1 MLKLLYYYPLSPSIS
16 CCHLMLPQPLMPQ
29 PPTLNQL
36 RFTGHSLSRWPGV
49 SPLLHCHI
57 SFLYILLYIPQTMW
71 RWTGYCTYQE
81 WCDILHIKCILCLV
95 FNPSSTLYHHH
106 PSIHCLSLSCPLT
119 HWLLCKVSLGSF
131 FPLFCFVCPF
141 AFSLI
146 WSFCHHCCLIWFLC
160 HCFVHYRLHAVCCAA
175 KNWPNSCSHYLK
187 TKGSRVKL
195 HWRHFSNF
203 WPQYKMIAKHWILL
217 TVIPV
222 CIWFFWEPLL
232 LDVCMEAY
240 PIHVLWFGPGCS
252 IALATGAC

>member
-95 FNPSSTLYHHH
+95 FNPSLTLYYHH

-131 FPLFCFVCPF
+131 FPCFALFVCLPF
-141 AFSLI
+141 PSSDHFAITVASSGFYATALYI
-146 WSFCHHCCLIWFLC
+146 TDCMLF
-160 HCFVHYRLHAVCCAA
+160 AVLQ
-175 KNWPNSCSHYLK
+175 K
-187 TKGSRVKL
+187 
-195 HWRHFSNF
+195 
-203 WPQYKMIAKHWILL
+203 IDL
-217 TVIPV
+217 TVVP
-222 CIWFFWEPLL
+222 
-232 LDVCMEAY
+232 
-240 PIHVLWFGPGCS
+240 
-252 IALATGAC
+252 TT